1 MDTNEMVIKPEPRIK
16 EGKELIKELDRQGL
30 NPEVALWFYLSESN
44 KWRFIL
50 SSSSFKNLLG
60 QNIYSDFIDNY
71 RELSQVKNI
80 GLENIT
86 LLPKNNDLIKIIK
99 LVVSTNPKD
108 ISNIRLTSNVIN
120 GVLIEDALI
129 YRAS

>member
-1 MDTNEMVIKPEPRIK
+1 MVIKPEPRIK